1 MCQYIL
7 QGLVSVHLIQR
18 RTKKKQIFYK
28 QHYFYFTKIVPISMQ
43 FSTFCMKTNTSK
55 PLLSRQL
62 ISECP
67 NIWQPLIVYKTQYD
81 DMRCVLVEINI
92 NVNYIHFLLATT
104 ATYREEIIGLFQ
116 V

>member
-18 RTKKKQIFYK
+18 RNTKKKQIFYK

-104 ATYREEIIGLFQ
+104 AT
-116 V
+116 